1 MKTRTILPVPAFLTA
16 AAFVGVLMLSGLA
29 PQALAQES
37 RFDKLAK
44 LAFAEDYPTPE
55 TVQQLKDEL
64 LFQQATQSYLWAL
77 PAINMWAMKEGSEK
91 QFGAGYNV
99 LPVWKKRMDAKT
111 LVTTPNS
118 DVIYA
123 MGYVDVGTDG
133 PLVIEVPPRLQ
144 GILDDFWQRPLT
156 GPTIDGHTFV
166 GDVGF
171 AGPDKGEGGKYL
183 LLPPG
188 YEGQIPDG
196 YFVYRSR
203 TNNIFVFWRAF
214 FRDPAKLEEPVKLIE
229 QTRIYPLGKKDS
241 AKPMQFP
248 DASGVP
254 CNMLFPPD
262 GRYFELLSRFIDSEA
277 VEAADVDWRGML
289 AAIGIVKG
297 QPFNPDDRTKAILNA
312 AGKTAF
318 KTSKVLAFDLF
329 PAKKEDLVYTDRQW
343 TNPLLGNYSK
353 AGPEVNLEWL
363 YRSGS
368 FRDLD
373 ARVNFF
379 TNYYSLSPVMARRTP
394 GPGAAYLVGF
404 RDSDGKL
411 YDGGKSY
418 VLHLPAGIPA
428 KDFWSA
434 TVYDALT
441 ASGLD
446 NGQPF
451 PSLNA
456 MDKPEQNA
464 DGSTDLYFGPSAP
477 TGKQK
482 NWLATVPGKGYFVV
496 IRLYGPMEPFFD
508 RSWKPSDIEKMK

>member
-1 MKTRTILPVPAFLTA
+1 MKTTRTPNLVIA
-16 AAFVGVLMLSGLA
+16 ALVGVLTMSGLA
-29 PQALAQES
+29 TQGLAQETH
-37 RFDKLAK
+37 FDKLGN
-44 LAFAEDYPTPE
+44 LPFAEDYPTPE
-55 TVQQLKDEL
+55 TAQQLKDEL
-64 LFQQATQSYLWAL
+64 LFQQGTQSYLWAL

-123 MGYVDVGTDG
+123 MGYVDVGKDG
-133 PLVIEVPPRLQ
+133 PLVIEVPPRQQ

-156 GPTIDGHTFV
+156 GPTIDNHTFV

-188 YEGQIPDG
+188 YKGEVPDG

-203 TNNIFVFWRAF
+203 TSNIFVFWRAF
-214 FRDPAKLEEPVKLIE
+214 FRDPAKLDEPVELIE

-254 CNMLFPPD
+254 VNMLFPSD
-262 GRYFELLSRFIDSEA
+262 GRYFELLSRFIDSEV
-277 VEAADVDWRGML
+277 VELADVDWRGML

-297 QPFNPDDRTKAILNA
+297 QPFKPDDRTKAILNA
-312 AGKTAF
+312 AAKTAF
-318 KTSKVLAFDLF
+318 KTSKVLAFDIF
-329 PAKKEDLVYTDRQW
+329 PAKKEDLVYKDRQW
-343 TNPLLGNYSK
+343 TNPLLGNYSR
-353 AGPEVNLEWL
+353 AGPETNLEWL
-363 YRSGS
+363 YHSGS

-379 TNYYSLSPVMARRTP
+379 TNYYSVSPVMARRTA
-394 GPGAAYLVGF
+394 GPGAAYLIGF

-411 YDGGKSY
+411 FAGSKTY
-418 VLHLPAGIPA
+418 VLRLPAAIPV

-441 ASGLD
+441 ASGLN

-456 MDKPEQNA
+456 MNKPVQNT
-464 DGSTDLYFGPSAP
+464 DGSTDVYFGPEAP
-477 TGKQK
+477 TGKEK
-482 NWLATVPGKGYFVV
+482 NWLATVPGKGYFV
-496 IRLYGPMEPFFD
+496 IFRLYGPTEPFFD
-508 RSWKPSDIEKMK
+508 QSWKPSDIEKVT

>member
-1 MKTRTILPVPAFLTA
+1 
-16 AAFVGVLMLSGLA
+16 
-29 PQALAQES
+29 
-37 RFDKLAK
+37 
-44 LAFAEDYPTPE
+44 
-55 TVQQLKDEL
+55 
-64 LFQQATQSYLWAL
+64 
-77 PAINMWAMKEGSEK
+77 
-91 QFGAGYNV
+91 
-99 LPVWKKRMDAKT
+99 MDAKT

-123 MGYVDVGTDG
+123 MGYVDVGKDG
-133 PLVIEVPPRLQ
+133 PLVIEVPPRQQ

-156 GPTIDGHTFV
+156 GPTIDDHTFV

-188 YEGQIPDG
+188 YKGEVPDG

-214 FRDPAKLEEPVKLIE
+214 FRDPAKLDEPVKLIE

-254 CNMLFPPD
+254 VNMLFPSD
-262 GRYFELLSRFIDSEA
+262 GRYFELLSRFIDSEV
-277 VEAADVDWRGML
+277 VELADVDWRGML

-297 QPFNPDDRTKAILNA
+297 QPFKPDDRTKAILNE

-318 KTSKVLAFDLF
+318 KTSKVLAFDVF
-329 PAKKEDLVYTDRQW
+329 PAKKEDLVYNDRQW

-353 AGPEVNLEWL
+353 AGPELNLEWL

-379 TNYYSLSPVMARRTP
+379 TNYYSVSPVMARRTA
-394 GPGAAYLVGF
+394 GPGAAYLIGF

-411 YDGGKSY
+411 FAGDKTY
-418 VLHLPAGIPA
+418 VLRLPAGIPV

-456 MDKPEQNA
+456 MNKPVQNA
-464 DGSTDLYFGPSAP
+464 DGSTDQYFGPEAP
-477 TGKQK
+477 TGKKK
-482 NWLATVPGKGYFVV
+482 NWLATVPGKGYFV
-496 IRLYGPMEPFFD
+496 IFRLYGPTEPFFD
-508 RSWKPSDIEKMK
+508 QSWKPSDIEKVK